1 MCCTILPH
9 FATRLLK
16 RVVKCDCATQLQ
28 IEKRRGRVK
37 IPMLTTKKKATV
49 MKSTARHDT
58 DTGSPDVQVALLSK
72 QIDELA
78 KHLKKNPKD
87 FHSRRG
93 LLQMVADRRSHLRYL
108 ETSNKRR
115 YNALIKKLGLKK

>member
-1 MCCTILPH
+1 
-9 FATRLLK
+9 
-16 RVVKCDCATQLQ
+16 
-28 IEKRRGRVK
+28 
-37 IPMLTTKKKATV
+37 MLTTKKKAAV
-49 MKSTARHDT
+49 VKDSGRHAT
-58 DTGSPDVQVALLSK
+58 DTGSPEVQVALLSK

-108 ETSNKRR
+108 EDNDKRK
-115 YNALIKKLGLKK
+115 YNAVVKKLGLKK

>member
-1 MCCTILPH
+1 MLT
-9 FATRLLK
+9 K
-16 RVVKCDCATQLQ
+16 RVKTAT
-28 IEKRRGRVK
+28 IKGVA
-37 IPMLTTKKKATV
+37 M
-49 MKSTARHDT
+49 HDG
-58 DTGSPDVQVALLSK
+58 DTGSTGVQVGLLSR

-108 ETSNKRR
+108 EKNNKRQ
-115 YNALIKKLGLKK
+115 YSAIVKKLGLKK

>member
-1 MCCTILPH
+1 
-9 FATRLLK
+9 
-16 RVVKCDCATQLQ
+16 
-28 IEKRRGRVK
+28 
-37 IPMLTTKKKATV
+37 MLTTRKKATV
-49 MKSTARHDT
+49 IKNVARHDT
-58 DTGSPDVQVALLSK
+58 DTGSADVQVALLSK

-108 ETSNKRR
+108 ETNHKRH